1 MEAMMNKRIYDEASH
16 VSAEKGEVI
25 VDGPDGVAVSLT
37 PRAAVETSDR
47 LLDAAVRAHGQKLR
61 ARRAKGEDDDEK
73 LELISRPRE

>member
-1 MEAMMNKRIYDEASH
+1 MMNKRICDEASQ
-16 VSAEKGEVI
+16 VSAEEGEVI

-61 ARRAKGEDDDEK
+61 ARGAKAEPADEK
-73 LELISRPRE
+73 VALISRPRE

>member
-1 MEAMMNKRIYDEASH
+1 MDKRIYDEASQ
-16 VSAEKGEVI
+16 VSAEEGEVI

-47 LLDAAVRAHGQKLR
+47 LLGAAVRAHGQKLA
-61 ARRAKGEDDDEK
+61 ARRAEGEADDEE